1 MADRGWRGTMPAA
14 TELDDE
20 SYLDF
25 VESLRGHTLRAH
37 RAAAIAAGTAAVAA
51 WEQATGRQA
60 DRAAYRAALE
70 ATAPVKLR
78 NRLMRSHQEMMWN
91 GILASY
97 RKREAELIAALDRA
111 EREGPGTIEL
121 DPSFVYPEYYDRVAF
136 HIQPGSYHRNPL
148 AGYLYHYGLKI
159 FTQGASDNDELHRR
173 MVRLLPTPRD
183 GVVRRVLDLGCTIG
197 QTTTAL
203 KERFPDAEVIGID
216 AAAPMVRYAH
226 KRAVDMGIEI
236 HLKQRLAEQTGFPSN
251 SFDLVFAYILFH
263 EIPREVADR
272 VIAEAH
278 RVLRPGG
285 VFIVVDFPNRDP
297 NGKPDWADYARDFD
311 ADFNGEP
318 YSVDF
323 VYRDFSAQ
331 LRRVFPEVVDDWQP
345 GPGQPM
351 RVCFKA

>member
-226 KRAVDMGIEI
+226 KRAVDMGIEV
-236 HLKQRLAEQTGFPSN
+236 HFAQRAAEDTKFPEN
-251 SFDLVFAYILFH
+251 FFDIVYSRILFH
-263 EIPREVADR
+263 ELPPE
-272 VIAEAH
+272 IAEQVV
-278 RVLRPGG
+278 RESYRILRPGG
-285 VFIVVDFPNRDP
+285 LFIVIDFANRP
-297 NGKPDWADYARDFD
+297 PGITSPADDYFRDFD
-311 ADFNGEP
+311 THHNGEP
-318 YSVDF
+318 YASLF
-323 VYRDFSAQ
+323 VYSDFTGM
-331 LRRVFPEVVDDWQP
+331 LRRAGFRNVIENYTPQMY
-345 GPGQPM
+345 QPM
-351 RVCFKA
+351 RVCEK